1 LPEEAAVPSN
11 GKVALHDPQALYEQW
26 EGSQWNPW
34 DVELSGD
41 REHWEQLADSDRSLI
56 LWALSSLLVA
66 EERIATK
73 FASLVMAYDSEEE
86 SSFLATQQVDEV
98 RHLQFYNRFQ
108 NEVIA
113 APETIGAHVIRAREQ
128 LSDAFRTIF
137 DEGLVAAHERLA
149 RDPADTA
156 AKVDFVT
163 TYHMVIEGTLG
174 VTAFHFITR
183 YLERERLLPGF
194 VAGYTRIAADE
205 RRHLAY
211 GTWYL
216 REAVEHDRALGDR
229 VRQTLRTL
237 LPAVATSLAPP
248 DRDGTDWEALGAGA
262 DEIREF
268 ALDGLSRRLK
278 IVGVPLATI

>member
-1 LPEEAAVPSN
+1 MPSN
-11 GKVALHDPQALYEQW
+11 GQPALHDPQTLYEHW
-26 EGSQWNPW
+26 EAAQWNPW
-34 DVELSGD
+34 EVDLSAD
-41 REHWEQLADSDRSLI
+41 REHWQRLGEADRGLI

-86 SSFLATQQVDEV
+86 GSFLATQQVDEV

-113 APETIGAHVIRAREQ
+113 EPETIGAHVARAREQ
-128 LSDAFRTIF
+128 LSDAFHVIF
-137 DEGLVAAHERLA
+137 DQSLVGAHERLA
-149 RDPADTA
+149 RDPSNGG
-156 AKVDFVT
+156 AKVAFVT

-183 YLERERLLPGF
+183 YLEREGLLPGF
-194 VAGYTRIAADE
+194 VAGYSHIAADE

-211 GTWYL
+211 GTWFL
-216 REAVEHDRALGDR
+216 REAVEADGALGDD
-229 VRQTLRTL
+229 VRETLRSL
-237 LPAVATSLAPP
+237 LPAVAASLAPP

-268 ALDGLSRRLK
+268 ALDGLSRRLQ
-278 IVGVPLATI
+278 IVGVPLSTI

>member
-1 LPEEAAVPSN
+1 VSSN
-11 GKVALHDPQALYEQW
+11 VSVALHNPQTLYEQW
-26 EGSQWNPW
+26 EGAQWNPW
-34 DVELSGD
+34 DVDLSRDQEDWQRLGD
-41 REHWEQLADSDRSLI
+41 ADRGLI

-86 SSFLATQQVDEV
+86 GSYLATQQVDEV
-98 RHLQFYNRFQ
+98 RHMQFYNRFQ

-113 APETIGAHVIRAREQ
+113 APETIGAHVARAREQ
-128 LSDAFRTIF
+128 LSDAFHTIF
-137 DEGLVAAHERLA
+137 DEGLVGAHERLA
-149 RDPADTA
+149 RNPSDAA

-174 VTAFHFITR
+174 VTAFEFITR
-183 YLERERLLPGF
+183 YLEREGLLPGF
-194 VAGYTRIAADE
+194 VAGYSRIAADE

-216 REAVEHDRALGDR
+216 REAVEADAALGDR
-229 VRQTLRTL
+229 VRETLRNL
-237 LPAVATSLAPP
+237 LPAVAASLTPP

-262 DEIREF
+262 DEIRGF
-268 ALDGLSRRLK
+268 ALDSLSRRLN
-278 IVGVPLATI
+278 IVGVPVSTL

>member
-1 LPEEAAVPSN
+1 MSSN
-11 GKVALHDPQALYEQW
+11 GKPSLHDPQTLYEQW
-26 EGSQWNPW
+26 EGAQWNPW
-34 DVELSGD
+34 DIDLSRDQDDWQKLDDDD
-41 REHWEQLADSDRSLI
+41 RGLI

-86 SSFLATQQVDEV
+86 GSFLATQQVDEV

-137 DEGLVAAHERLA
+137 DEGLVGAHERLA
-149 RDPADTA
+149 RDPSDAA

-174 VTAFHFITR
+174 VTAFHFITQ
-183 YLERERLLPGF
+183 YLEREGLLPGF
-194 VAGYTRIAADE
+194 VDGYSHIAADE

-216 REAVEHDRALGDR
+216 REAVETDGALGDR
-229 VRQTLRTL
+229 VRETLRNL
-237 LPAVATSLAPP
+237 LPAVATSLTPP
-248 DRDGTDWEALGAGA
+248 DRGGTDWEALGAGA
-262 DEIREF
+262 GEIGEF
-268 ALDGLSRRLK
+268 AVDGLSRRLK
-278 IVGVPLATI
+278 IVGVPLDTL

>member
-1 LPEEAAVPSN
+1 MPAN
-11 GKVALHDPQALYEQW
+11 GKVPLHDPQTLYEQW
-26 EGSQWNPW
+26 EGSQWNPLEI
-34 DVELSGD
+34 DLSTDHEDWNRLGD
-41 REHWEQLADSDRSLI
+41 ADRGLI

-73 FASLVMAYDSEEE
+73 FASLVMAYDTEEE
-86 SSFLATQQVDEV
+86 GSFLTTQQVDEV
-98 RHLQFYNRFQ
+98 RHLQFYSRFQ

-113 APETIGAHVIRAREQ
+113 SPETIGAHVARAREQ

-137 DEGLVAAHERLA
+137 DEGLVGAHERLA
-149 RDPADTA
+149 QDPSNAA

-183 YLERERLLPGF
+183 YLEREGLLPGF
-194 VAGYTRIAADE
+194 VAGYSEIAADE

-211 GTWYL
+211 GTWFL
-216 REAVEHDRALGDR
+216 REAVEADPALADR
-229 VRQTLRTL
+229 VRETLRNL
-237 LPAVATSLAPP
+237 LPAVATSLTPP
-248 DRDGTDWEALGAGA
+248 DRQGTDWEALGAGS

-268 ALDGLSRRLK
+268 ALDGLSRRLN
-278 IVGVPLATI
+278 IVGVPLATL

>member
-1 LPEEAAVPSN
+1 VSAA
-11 GKVALHDPQALYEQW
+11 GQLALHDPQTLYEHW
-26 EGSQWNPW
+26 EAAQWNPW
-34 DVELSGD
+34 DVDLSRD
-41 REHWEQLADSDRSLI
+41 REHWEALGDNDRGLI

-86 SSFLATQQVDEV
+86 GSYLATQQVDEV

-113 APETIGAHVIRAREQ
+113 APETIGAHVARAREQ
-128 LSDAFRTIF
+128 LGDAFRTIF
-137 DEGLVAAHERLA
+137 DEGLVGAHERLA
-149 RDPADTA
+149 RDPADAA

-183 YLERERLLPGF
+183 YLEQEGLLPGF
-194 VAGYTRIAADE
+194 VDGYSHIAADE

-211 GTWYL
+211 GTWFL
-216 REAVEHDRALGDR
+216 REAVARDPALAER
-229 VRQTLRTL
+229 VRETLRTL
-237 LPAVATSLAPP
+237 LPAVATSLTPP

-262 DEIREF
+262 GEIREF
-268 ALDGLSRRLK
+268 ALDGLTRRLN
-278 IVGVPLATI
+278 IVGVPLSSL

>member
-1 LPEEAAVPSN
+1 MAVE
-11 GKVALHDPQALYEQW
+11 GRVALHDPQALYQQW
-26 EGSQWNPW
+26 EGTQWNPW
-34 DVELSGD
+34 DVDLSADQEDWQRLGD
-41 REHWEQLADSDRSLI
+41 ADRGLI

-73 FASLVMAYDSEEE
+73 FASLVMAYESEEE
-86 SSFLATQQVDEV
+86 SSYLATQQVDEV

-113 APETIGAHVIRAREQ
+113 APETIGAHVERAREQ
-128 LSDAFRTIF
+128 LSDAFHTIF
-137 DEGLVAAHERLA
+137 DEGLVGAHERLA
-149 RDPADTA
+149 RNPSDAS

-183 YLERERLLPGF
+183 YLEREGLLPGF
-194 VAGYTRIAADE
+194 VAGYSQIAADE

-211 GTWYL
+211 GTWFL
-216 REAVEHDRALGDR
+216 REAVEGDAALADR
-229 VRQTLRTL
+229 VRETLRSL
-237 LPAVATSLAPP
+237 LPAVATSLTPP

-268 ALDGLSRRLK
+268 AIDGLSRRLK
-278 IVGVPLATI
+278 VVGVPLSTL